1 MSGSESSVNFVYCDK
16 LLLRRVQMM
25 TIYSPLT
32 WGIYDEPPPDVP
44 ECGFVGELCPPP
56 IRSKLSPTFS
66 VVDAKLWCAVHL
78 ILQLNFTVLFLLG
91 RFISGL
97 RQLTVPPHR
106 RVTYAYGGRAF
117 AVASRSV
124 DVELTA
130 ETFTQPFLQLFCFWP
145 SS

>member
-1 MSGSESSVNFVYCDK
+1 MC
-16 LLLRRVQMM
+16 
-25 TIYSPLT
+25 
-32 WGIYDEPPPDVP
+32 
-44 ECGFVGELCPPP
+44 
-56 IRSKLSPTFS
+56 RS
-66 VVDAKLWCAVHL
+66 L
-78 ILQLNFTVLFLLG
+78 ILTTQLNSAFSLG

-145 SS
+145 SSLKNSSAQSTNECSAEAMATMRCVNPRFTLHYNMLPSV